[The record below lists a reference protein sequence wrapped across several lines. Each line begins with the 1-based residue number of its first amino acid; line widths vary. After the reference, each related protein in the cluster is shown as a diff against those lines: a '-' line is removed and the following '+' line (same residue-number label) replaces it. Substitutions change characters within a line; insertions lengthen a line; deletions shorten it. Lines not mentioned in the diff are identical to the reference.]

1 VILALDTSS
10 ALTSVAVI
18 DDDGAVVAEHAHE
31 DARRHAEVIGPILGA
46 VIASIDR
53 RQVTTIACG
62 VGPGPYTGLRVGIA
76 SAIAIGVAWD
86 VPVVG
91 LCSLDA
97 LAAEALAASR
107 VPRESGRSARSTP
120 LDAAAVE
127 VASDARRSEMYWA
140 QYSADGTRIE
150 GPRVRPAADVSDSA
164 VRGMPSAVWVARRV
178 QQLLGRGMQV
188 ASVEVPL
195 DAHGDDT
202 GATADALAGAG
213 LLLPRPLYLRRPD
226 AMVPGGVSA

>member
-1 VILALDTSS
+1 MILALDTSS

-18 DDDGAVVAEHAHE
+18 DDDGSVVAEHAHE

-53 RQVTTIACG
+53 AAVTTIACG

-76 SAIAIGVAWD
+76 SAIAIGAAWE

-97 LAAEALAASR
+97 LAAEALAASPG
-107 VPRESGRSARSTP
+107 VVGV
-120 LDAAAVE
+120 VE

-140 QYSADGTRIE
+140 RYAADGTRIE
-150 GPRVRPAADVSDSA
+150 GPRVRPAVEVAA
-164 VRGMPSAVWVARRV
+164 VRGMPSAVWVGRRV
-178 QQLLGRGMQV
+178 QQLLDRGVRV
-188 ASVEVPL
+188 ANIDAPL
-195 DAHGDDT
+195 DAHGHDT
-202 GATADALAGAG
+202 GATAEALAGAG
-213 LLLPRPLYLRRPD
+213 LLLPRPLYLRQPD
-226 AMVPGGVSA
+226 AMVPAGVGA

>member
-1 VILALDTSS
+1 MILALDTSS

-18 DDDGAVVAEHAHE
+18 DDDGSVVAEHAHE

-53 RQVTTIACG
+53 GKVTTIACG

-76 SAIAIGVAWD
+76 SAIAVGAAWE

-97 LAAEALAASR
+97 LAAEALADSPR
-107 VPRESGRSARSTP
+107 VM
-120 LDAAAVE
+120 E

-140 QYSADGTRIE
+140 RYAADGTRIE
-150 GPRVRPAADVSDSA
+150 GPRVRPAVEVDAAA
-164 VRGMPSAVWVARRV
+164 VRGMPSAVWVGRRV
-178 QQLLGRGMQV
+178 LQLLDRGMRV
-188 ASVEVPL
+188 ADVDAPL
-195 DAHGDDT
+195 DVHGQDT
-202 GATADALAGAG
+202 GATAEALAGAG
-213 LLLPRPLYLRRPD
+213 LLLPRPLYLRQPD
-226 AMVPGGVSA
+226 AMVPAGVGA